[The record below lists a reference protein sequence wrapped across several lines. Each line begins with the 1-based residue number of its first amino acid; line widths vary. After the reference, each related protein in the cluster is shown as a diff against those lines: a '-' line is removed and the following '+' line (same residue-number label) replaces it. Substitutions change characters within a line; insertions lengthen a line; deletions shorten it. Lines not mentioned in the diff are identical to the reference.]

1 MSQVIYTDYFRCKT
15 MDTPSPIQLVG
26 TDRPGMKVTAIT
38 DVKLTNTCLTFI
50 PRPPDEMLYRTI
62 PKGRTGIVEEI
73 NSANCRLRFVFE
85 DENESGEQQAIFWI
99 KRRDFDRF
107 FSK

>member
-1 MSQVIYTDYFRCKT
+1 MPEYTQFF
-15 MDTPSPIQLVG
+15 G
-26 TDRPGMKVTAIT
+26 TDRPGMRVTAIT

-50 PRPPDEMLYRTI
+50 PRPPDEVLYSTI
-62 PKGRTGIVEEI
+62 PKGQTGIVEEI

-85 DENESGEQQAIFWI
+85 DKKTPGEHQAIFWI